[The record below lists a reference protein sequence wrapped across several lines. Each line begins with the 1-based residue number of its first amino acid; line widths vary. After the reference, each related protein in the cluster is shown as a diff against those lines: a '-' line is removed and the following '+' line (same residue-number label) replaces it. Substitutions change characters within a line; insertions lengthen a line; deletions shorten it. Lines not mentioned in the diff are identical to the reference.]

1 MIIQRN
7 VLELTYTSAVNLTYI
22 RYEKKNP
29 FQEIVVYW
37 IQRAVPTWFKKEKRE
52 KKKKQEQIRVYVCDN
67 SGGRVC

>member
-37 IQRAVPTWFKKEKRE
+37 IQRAVPTWFKK